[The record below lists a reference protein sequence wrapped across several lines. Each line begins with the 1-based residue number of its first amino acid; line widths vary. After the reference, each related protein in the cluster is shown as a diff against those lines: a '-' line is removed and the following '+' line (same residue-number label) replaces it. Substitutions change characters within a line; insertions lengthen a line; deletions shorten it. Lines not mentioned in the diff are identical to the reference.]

1 MTQDTDMVLGVLHAL
16 EGVVEL
22 KGGEVLLT
30 FQANEKEANEED
42 DEPEL
47 FKFAEK
53 FDQQTRGQES
63 ERIEALVGA
72 MAWIRQTGGSTM
84 ESMVN
89 AFRQG
94 TADVGGRDVRAP
106 ETSSMLFAV
115 ATIIEILLAKANVSN
130 VSRLAVLGSI
140 VARELNRQN
149 ERTRVFNEAV
159 DEFRDGGNGYGS
171 APWYQDGEKT
181 EKHQKA
187 GGVVSRWGGPLQ
199 AELEAGLVRDL
210 EKCKKAE
217 NESETKTEK
226 RRDAYL
232 DARQAW
238 RDADEEWR
246 RDRALRIWTSNEL
259 ELVRGKRRRT
269 TAR

>member
-1 MTQDTDMVLGVLHAL
+1 MVLGVLHAL
-16 EGVVEL
+16 EGVVEM

-42 DEPEL
+42 EPEL
-47 FKFAEK
+47 FEFAEK

-115 ATIIEILLAKANVSN
+115 ATIIEILLAKANVGD
-130 VSRLAVLGSI
+130 VSRLAVLGSV

-149 ERTRVFNEAV
+149 ECTRVFNEAV

-171 APWYQDGEKT
+171 APWYQDEEQA
-181 EKHQKA
+181 EKHQKSV
-187 GGVVSRWGGPLQ
+187 GVVPRWAGR
-199 AELEAGLVRDL
+199 ELEAGLVRDL

-217 NESETKTEK
+217 NESETKSEK
-226 RRDAYL
+226 RRDEYL

-246 RDRALRIWTSNEL
+246 HNKALRVWTSNEL
-259 ELVRGKRRRT
+259 ELVRRKRRRT

>member
-1 MTQDTDMVLGVLHAL
+1 MTKDTDMVLGVLHAL
-16 EGVVEL
+16 EGVVEM

-72 MAWIRQTGGSTM
+72 MAWIRRTGGSTM

-94 TADVGGRDVRAP
+94 TADVGGRDIRAP

-115 ATIIEILLAKANVSN
+115 ATIIEILLAKANVGD
-130 VSRLAVLGSI
+130 VSRLAVLGSV
-140 VARELNRQN
+140 VA
-149 ERTRVFNEAV
+149 
-159 DEFRDGGNGYGS
+159 S
-171 APWYQDGEKT
+171 
-181 EKHQKA
+181 
-187 GGVVSRWGGPLQ
+187 
-199 AELEAGLVRDL
+199 
-210 EKCKKAE
+210 
-217 NESETKTEK
+217 
-226 RRDAYL
+226 YL
-232 DARQAW
+232 A
-238 RDADEEWR
+238 
-246 RDRALRIWTSNEL
+246 TNN
-259 ELVRGKRRRT
+259 
-269 TAR
+269 